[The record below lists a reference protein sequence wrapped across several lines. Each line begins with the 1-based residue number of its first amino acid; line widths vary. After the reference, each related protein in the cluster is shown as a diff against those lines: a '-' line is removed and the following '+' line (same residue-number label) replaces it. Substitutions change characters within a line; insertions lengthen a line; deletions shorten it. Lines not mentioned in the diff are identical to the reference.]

1 MALTLGLENTR
12 EEASYH
18 IFGHQRM
25 IWHVLFS
32 PVACSFSEK
41 MRAGKKKPP
50 IQQALCNMDVHC
62 AIQMPRPV
70 SLEWAVVARWSVRI
84 PLLSYARRND
94 RQVVKPTT
102 LALITVPYL
111 L

>member
-1 MALTLGLENTR
+1 
-12 EEASYH
+12 
-18 IFGHQRM
+18 
-25 IWHVLFS
+25 
-32 PVACSFSEK
+32 
-41 MRAGKKKPP
+41 
-50 IQQALCNMDVHC
+50 MDVHC